1 MKESAKGR
9 FFENYFLQVYC
20 ATVPTLTFS
29 SSSPVSSRATLHCSF
44 QSGSSVALL
53 VAEVKRRRP
62 PCSSTTYGS
71 LHPGK
76 GEMVIVGVMVGMVIA
91 VTVTVIRSL
100 T

>member
-1 MKESAKGR
+1 M
-9 FFENYFLQVYC
+9 
-20 ATVPTLTFS
+20 TLTFS
-29 SSSPVSSRATLHCSF
+29 TSSPVSPTATLHCSF

-76 GEMVIVGVMVGMVIA
+76 GKMVVVLVMVIVVLVLVL
-91 VTVTVIRSL
+91 VPRSL